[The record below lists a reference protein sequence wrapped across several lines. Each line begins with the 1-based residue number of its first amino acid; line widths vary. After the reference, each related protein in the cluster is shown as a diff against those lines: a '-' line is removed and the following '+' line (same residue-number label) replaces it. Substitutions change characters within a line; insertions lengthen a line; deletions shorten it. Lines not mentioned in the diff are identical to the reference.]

1 MKEAKYITVT
11 TYDVGDGFLLD
22 EQYNSN
28 EDLLEYWIYHKDY
41 GIKAHLCGI
50 LKSTGLSFDTSTTCV
65 DRYKEFYRQEY
76 MDE

>member
-1 MKEAKYITVT
+1 MKEAKYISIT

-41 GIKAHLCGI
+41 GIKEHVYGI
-50 LKSTGLSFDTSTTCV
+50 HKSTGLSFDTRNI
-65 DRYKEFYRQEY
+65 DRYKETYRHDH